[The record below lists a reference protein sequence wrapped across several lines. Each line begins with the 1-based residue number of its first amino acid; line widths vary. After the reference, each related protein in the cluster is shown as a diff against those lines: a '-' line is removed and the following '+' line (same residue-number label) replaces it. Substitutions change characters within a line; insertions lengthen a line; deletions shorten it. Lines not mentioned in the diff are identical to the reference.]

1 MRVEKTKSKLKINLR
16 REKKVEK
23 ELGGGCLYVKGNRE
37 REERNR

>member
-23 ELGGGCLYVKGNRE
+23 ELGGCLYVKGNRE